1 MDYKIER
8 EERNKA
14 IRKFKGHLGKA
25 ASKAGW
31 EKLGSVAQN
40 TRWLPPTRAKVS
52 EPHVYAEEDDL
63 KRLMRWIAS
72 YLSAR
77 YNIGSEVQCYYD
89 ISTRRI
95 VVAAN
100 DNSDIEKLKS
110 MVGNMSLAAVFNDV
124 SIQQIPIGLY
134 ATTPKASQGQRHWE
148 ELKKLANI
156 AKKSMGERGLSK
168 VSFYVVPCIRGV
180 RSLHAEQRILCCLRG
195 EAENGSLM
203 LRPELLGGIKRPC
216 FACAHAC
223 FTSDDRKN
231 VHSGL
236 FWDTMSATDMLE
248 QSANEDIAEAMQ
260 GQPEVYRTLISRTRK
275 ETEDVGS
282 ESEDEDN
289 FYSRVLGKL

>member
-1 MDYKIER
+1 MDYKAKSE
-8 EERNKA
+8 
-14 IRKFKGHLGKA
+14 GHSLGK
-25 ASKAGW
+25 KAEEAKW
-31 EKLGSVAQN
+31 TRLGNVQQN
-40 TRWLPPTRAKVS
+40 TRWLPPTGAKVS
-52 EPHVYAEEDDL
+52 KPHVYAEEYDL

-89 ISTRRI
+89 ISKRRI

-110 MVGNMSLAAVFNDV
+110 MVDNMSLADVFNNAL
-124 SIQQIPIGLY
+124 IQQIPIGLY
-134 ATTPKASQGQRHWE
+134 ATTPRASQGRRHWG

-156 AKKSMGERGLSK
+156 AQKSMGERDWSK
-168 VSFYVVPCIRGV
+168 VSFYVVPRIRGG
-180 RSLHAEQRILCCLRG
+180 RSSHAEQRILRCLRG

-231 VHSGL
+231 VHPGL

-260 GQPEVYRTLISRTRK
+260 GQPEVYRTLISRTGK
-275 ETEDVGS
+275 ETEEIDS
-282 ESEDEDN
+282 ESEDEED